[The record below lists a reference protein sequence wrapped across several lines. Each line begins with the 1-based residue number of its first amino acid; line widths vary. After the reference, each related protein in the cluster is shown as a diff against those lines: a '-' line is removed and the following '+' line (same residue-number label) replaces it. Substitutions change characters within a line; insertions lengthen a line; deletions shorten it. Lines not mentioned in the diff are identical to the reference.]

1 MQKISNERFDHLY
14 LRELSS
20 RLQKDLLIEVKGF
33 NDCKLA
39 SEKLLKRGFV
49 ISAHT
54 LARFFGILKSN
65 HRPYTSTLNLM
76 CEFIGTDS
84 YTAFCNEVK
93 QKTEHALYGP
103 IDAFNTGPFSLI
115 TLEIA
120 LANEDWK
127 SVQEIVSNFRIDDPF
142 KNDLVMLLGKS
153 VRYSQKRE
161 LLLKKLIE
169 IEHGRHLFYE
179 SYVDEDDPGGY
190 YSHALKK
197 YYQSS
202 FSHSDSQLFLH
213 CFLLSKAIYL
223 NETFDLKLLKSSI
236 LNLDVPF
243 NKLHFHEISR
253 YLELQILLDFKK
265 GFLKNNLIN
274 HLEQVTE
281 LTAGYVYNDKCTQE
295 LLNHDRCW
303 IVARSLKA
311 LSFSGFLKDALKHDG
326 FRMLIEELYRGSSQN
341 IGSIAEL
348 IIQFVVHG
356 MNKSP
361 GKGNDFFPPK
371 RITALHDNE
380 THSRIVIEAATS
392 LLYAEDK
399 IKPILEKNVYSFAK
413 KTGHTWLFE
422 LLA

>member
-20 RLQKDLLIEVKGF
+20 RLQKHLLIEVKEF

-39 SEKLLKRGFV
+39 SEKLLKSGFV

-54 LARFFGILKSN
+54 LARFFGVLKSG
-65 HRPYTSTLNLM
+65 HRPYTTTLNLM
-76 CEFIGTDS
+76 CQFIGTDS
-84 YTAFCNEVK
+84 YTDFCNEVK

-103 IDAFNTGPFSLI
+103 IDAFKTGPFSLI

-142 KNDLVMLLGKS
+142 KNDLVMLIGRS
-153 VRYSQKRE
+153 VRYSQNKE

-169 IEHGRHLFYE
+169 IEQGRVLFYE

-197 YYQSS
+197 YYQPH
-202 FSHSDSQLFLH
+202 FPKYNNQLFLH
-213 CFLLSKAIYL
+213 CFLLTKAIYL
-223 NETFDLKLLKSSI
+223 NKPIDLTLLNSSI
-236 LNLDVPF
+236 WNLNIQF
-243 NKLHFHEISR
+243 KTFHFHEISR
-253 YLELQILLDFKK
+253 YLELKILLDYKK
-265 GFLKNNLIN
+265 DLLKNNLLK
-274 HLEQVTE
+274 HLEKIIE
-281 LTAGYVYNDKCTQE
+281 LSSGYVYNDKCTE
-295 LLNHDRCW
+295 EFMNHDRCW

-311 LSFSGFLKDALKHDG
+311 LAFAGFLKEALKQDSFKLH
-326 FRMLIEELYRGSSQN
+326 IEELYIGYSEKIGN
-341 IGSIAEL
+341 IGEL
-348 IIQFVVHG
+348 IIQYVLHG
-356 MNKSP
+356 FNKQQN
-361 GKGNDFFPPK
+361 KANDYFPPK
-371 RITALHDNE
+371 RIISFWDNE

-399 IKPILEKNVYSFAK
+399 IKTILEKNVYSFAK

-422 LLA
+422 LLE

>member
-14 LRELSS
+14 LRELCS
-20 RLQKDLLIEVKGF
+20 RLQKHLLIEVKEF

-39 SEKLLKRGFV
+39 SEKLLKSGFV

-76 CEFIGTDS
+76 CQYIGADS
-84 YTAFCNEVK
+84 FAAFCNEVK
-93 QKTEHALYGP
+93 QKTEHALYSP
-103 IDAFNTGPFSLI
+103 VDAFKTGPFSLI

-127 SVQEIVSNFRIDDPF
+127 SVQEIVGNFQVSNPF
-142 KNDLVMLLGKS
+142 KNELVMLLGKS
-153 VRYSQKRE
+153 VRYSHKRE

-169 IEHGRHLFYE
+169 IEHGRLLFYE

-197 YYQSS
+197 YYKSS
-202 FSHSDSQLFLH
+202 FSNSKNQLFLH
-213 CFLLSKAIYL
+213 CFIMSKAIYL
-223 NETFDLKLLKSSI
+223 NEVVDLTLLKSSV
-236 LNLDVPF
+236 LNLDAPF
-243 NKLHFHEISR
+243 KKLHFHEISR

-265 GFLKNNLIN
+265 GFLKSNLIN

-326 FRMLIEELYRGSSQN
+326 FRMLIEELYRGSSKN

-356 MNKSP
+356 MSKP
-361 GKGNDFFPPK
+361 LGKGNDYFPPK

>member
-20 RLQKDLLIEVKGF
+20 RLQKHLLIEVKGF

-39 SEKLLKRGFV
+39 SEKLLKSGFV

-84 YTAFCNEVK
+84 YTAFCTEVK

-179 SYVDEDDPGGY
+179 SYVDEDDPRGY

-197 YYQSS
+197 YYQPY
-202 FSHSDSQLFLH
+202 FPKYNNQLFLY
-213 CFLLSKAIYL
+213 CFLLTKAIYL
-223 NETFDLKLLKSSI
+223 NKPIDLKLLKSPI
-236 LNLDVPF
+236 F
-243 NKLHFHEISR
+243 NVDLSFKELHFHEISR

-265 GFLKNNLIN
+265 GFLKNNLLN
-274 HLEQVTE
+274 HLEKIIE
-281 LTAGYVYNDKCTQE
+281 LSSSYVHNDKCTQE
-295 LLNHDRCW
+295 FMNHDRCW

-311 LSFSGFLKDALKHDG
+311 LAYAGFLKEALKQDNFKLH
-326 FRMLIEELYRGSSQN
+326 IEELYIGSSGQ
-341 IGSIAEL
+341 IGTIGEL
-348 IIQFVVHG
+348 IIQYVLHG
-356 MNKSP
+356 FNKQQN
-361 GKGNDFFPPK
+361 KVNDYFPPK
-371 RITALHDNE
+371 RFTSFWDNE
-380 THSRIVIEAATS
+380 TNSKIAIEAATS
-392 LLYAEDK
+392 LLYAEEK
-399 IKPILEKNVYSFAK
+399 IKTILEKNVYSFAK